1 MRRNIA
7 LRLQYDGTAYH
18 GWQVQKTDVTV
29 AETLERALTK
39 VCGEPIKVV
48 GCGRTDAGVHAKRYC
63 ANFRTDCTIP
73 IDRVPLA
80 VNARLPA
87 DIAVVDAVAAPED
100 FNAIGSCIQKEYVYQ
115 IYNSRIRDAFL
126 EHRVCFYPQPLDFA
140 RLARAGRAF
149 EGTHDFAAVR
159 SVGTETR
166 TTVRTVHWCRA
177 ERDGPLISIA
187 VCADGFLYNMVRAI
201 VGTMVYASYGKIEP
215 EAIPAL
221 LATRDHPKHNLRLR
235 QTVIVA
241 VCVLAVL
248 LFLYLL
254 LRDRPGSASD
264 YLDDSAPYTFD
275 SSASRTFRTVDSRL
289 AVVSSSG
296 LQLLDENGKTV
307 LHEIFTLSQPG
318 ISVGGERVCA
328 YDIGGTTLCVAD
340 FKGNKTDIE
349 PAGEIISADLSDSG
363 YLAVCSDAAG
373 YKGAVTVYDTSG
385 KAVYVW
391 YSGTGYLVRAA
402 VSPDGKY
409 LAALCLQDSG
419 SVVHTFAL
427 TSEDERG
434 SAACADELFAD
445 LFWRGGKVC
454 CVSQTRLAF
463 FDDNAKLTAEYPFG
477 DLYLYDYA
485 AEGDGFVTLALSR
498 YRSGSA
504 EQLVMVNASGSE
516 LGKCETTGAVTS
528 LSVNGKQ
535 VLVQYS
541 DRLTLYNQ
549 QLDEIKSVEQNLLG
563 VRRSVLLR
571 RGAALL
577 LSGSSAEVLAF

>member
-1 MRRNIA
+1 MNDHQKRN
-7 LRLQYDGTAYH
+7 
-18 GWQVQKTDVTV
+18 
-29 AETLERALTK
+29 
-39 VCGEPIKVV
+39 P
-48 GCGRTDAGVHAKRYC
+48 
-63 ANFRTDCTIP
+63 
-73 IDRVPLA
+73 
-80 VNARLPA
+80 
-87 DIAVVDAVAAPED
+87 
-100 FNAIGSCIQKEYVYQ
+100 
-115 IYNSRIRDAFL
+115 
-126 EHRVCFYPQPLDFA
+126 
-140 RLARAGRAF
+140 
-149 EGTHDFAAVR
+149 
-159 SVGTETR
+159 
-166 TTVRTVHWCRA
+166 
-177 ERDGPLISIA
+177 
-187 VCADGFLYNMVRAI
+187 
-201 VGTMVYASYGKIEP
+201 
-215 EAIPAL
+215 
-221 LATRDHPKHNLRLR
+221 RLR

-296 LQLLDENGKTV
+296 LQLLDDNGKTV

-427 TSEDERG
+427 TSADERG

-463 FDDNAKLTAEYPFG
+463 FDDAAKLTAEYPFG

-504 EQLVMVNASGSE
+504 EQLVTVGASGNE
-516 LGKCETTGAVTS
+516 IGKCSTTGAVTS

-577 LSGSSAEVLAF
+577 VSGSSAEVLAF